1 MLMVWG
7 LVMFEEVFKKLTKGF
22 SEKITPDYLFW
33 FVIVV
38 PLIGVFV
45 MSFFGEPTT
54 AFDKYISGGR

>member
-1 MLMVWG
+1 
-7 LVMFEEVFKKLTKGF
+7 MFEEVFKKLTKGF